1 MAKALFSVFDKA
13 GLVPLAQGLRD
24 LGWELLAT
32 GGTLK
37 ALREA
42 GLEVREVA
50 DYTGA
55 PECFDG
61 RVKTLHPR
69 IHGGLLFR
77 REEADHV
84 ADAERLDIPPIDLV
98 VVNLYPFEATIA
110 RLEAASRAGSAC
122 AGSGGG
128 AETGD
133 RQSGGLPR
141 KAFQECIEQIDIG
154 GPSML
159 RSAAKNHAS
168 VTVLTEPAQYE
179 PFLAKLREGTW
190 GEADRR
196 SCALKVF
203 QATAA
208 YDAAIAAWLAN
219 QAQGSTTGT
228 GCDRTCPTPLA
239 ERLTLG
245 LRLKQGLRYGENPHQ
260 EAGFFVQPGTAP
272 EGLAACRQLQGKELS
287 FNNLL
292 DADATA
298 RLAWVFPE
306 PACVIVKHNNPCGA
320 ACADTPLEAFQKALA
335 SDPMSAY
342 GGIVAFNRPVEETTA
357 RALAPTFWEVVLAPS
372 FTEEALAV
380 LAAKKA
386 LRLLVTPSAWPSGA
400 SGLDVRAIGGGFL
413 VQRPDT
419 AFAPVESWEVK
430 AEGSCPRP
438 SARDLALAQQVA
450 KIVKSNSIALVQ
462 DGGTVG
468 VGAGQMSRVDSV
480 EIACRKAGERAKGAV
495 LGSDAYIPFA
505 DGLELAASHGV
516 TAFVEPGGSIRD
528 PEVIEA
534 AQRLG
539 VWLFFTGMRHFR
551 H

>member
-1 MAKALFSVFDKA
+1 MTTALLSVFDKA
-13 GLVPLAQGLRD
+13 GLVPLAQGLKA
-24 LGWELLAT
+24 LGWNLLAT

-42 GLEVREVA
+42 GLEVQEVA

-55 PECFDG
+55 PECFEG
-61 RVKTLHPR
+61 RVKTLHPK

-77 REEADHV
+77 RDESTHV
-84 ADAERLDIPPIDLV
+84 ADAQRLGIPPIDLV

-122 AGSGGG
+122 ARSGRPGGG
-128 AETGD
+128 AEAGHGQPDGPT
-133 RQSGGLPR
+133 RT
-141 KAFQECIEQIDIG
+141 AFEECIEQIDIG

-168 VTVLTEPAQYE
+168 VTVLTDPAQYE
-179 PFLAKLREGTW
+179 PFLEKLKAGAWTA
-190 GEADRR
+190 ADRR
-196 SCALKVF
+196 ACALRVF

-208 YDAAIAAWLAN
+208 YDAAIATWF
-219 QAQGSTTGT
+219 AQQGEGA
-228 GCDRTCPTPLA
+228 PEMELP
-239 ERLTLG
+239 ERLALG
-245 LRLKQGLRYGENPHQ
+245 LSQKQGLRYGENPHQ
-260 EAGFFVQPGTAP
+260 GAGFYIQPGAP
-272 EGLAACRQLQGKELS
+272 TEGLAACRQLQGKELS

-298 RLAWVFPE
+298 RLAWAFTE
-306 PACVIVKHNNPCGA
+306 PSCVIVKHNNPCGA

-335 SDPMSAY
+335 SDPVSAF
-342 GGIVAFNRPVEETTA
+342 GGIVAFNRPLDEATA
-357 RALAPTFWEVVLAPS
+357 QALAPTFWEVILAPCFS
-372 FTEEALAV
+372 ESALAV

-386 LRLLVTPSAWPSGA
+386 LRLLETPTIWPCGA
-400 SGLDVRAIGGGFL
+400 LGLDVRAIGGGFL

-419 AFAPVESWEVK
+419 AFTPFENWEVK
-430 AEGSCPRP
+430 VEGNSPRP
-438 SARDLALAQQVA
+438 SVRDLLLAQQVA
-450 KIVKSNSIALVQ
+450 KVVKSNSIVLVK

-480 EIACRKAGERAKGAV
+480 EIACRKAGEKAKGAV
-495 LGSDAYIPFA
+495 LGSDAFFPFA
-505 DGLELAASHGV
+505 DGLELAAAHGV
-516 TAFVEPGGSIRD
+516 TAIVEPSGSVRD
-528 PEVIEA
+528 EDVIA
-534 AQRLG
+534 AAKKLG